1 MKNWKENLTEKSDG
15 VSCFER
21 RLKLVR
27 LVLSRLERQP
37 FRWTPL
43 LRVLIQACGSPP
55 RLYYVLRFLERNG
68 FVQRI
73 SVGDKSHW
81 SITEKG
87 KELLRVLSVD
97 KDCVKMHGEV

>member
-1 MKNWKENLTEKSDG
+1 LKNWKENLTEKSDG

-21 RLKLVR
+21 RLNLVR

-55 RLYYVLRFLERNG
+55 RLYYVLRFLEQDG
-68 FVQRI
+68 YVQRVLI
-73 SVGDKSHW
+73 GGKSHW
-81 SITEKG
+81 SITDRG
-87 KELLRVLSVD
+87 KELLKVLSAGRD
-97 KDCVKMHGEV
+97 SLL